1 MKQYLIPFI
10 LLFFISC
17 NSNKIL
23 KEFKKKNSKIDKIQ
37 ISKDP
42 FLNLDCTVMSFEKS
56 ESKYFETKY
65 IPKIYIFERTVK
77 SDEIKEVLKL
87 NHEFLSYSKF
97 IEETVKNQSEESLI
111 YRNNKIDYNLL
122 LNTRIVDGTK
132 VSILFFTIMGDSLN
146 HRDDYYKIINQ
157 LK

>member
-1 MKQYLIPFI
+1 MKQFLIPFI
-10 LLFFISC
+10 LLVFISC

-23 KEFKKKNSKIDKIQ
+23 KEFKKENSKIDKIQ

>member
-1 MKQYLIPFI
+1 MSS
-10 LLFFISC
+10 FISC

-23 KEFKKKNSKIDKIQ
+23 KEFKKENSKIDKIQ

-87 NHEFLSYSKF
+87 NLEFLSYSKF

-111 YRNNKIDYNLL
+111 YRNNKVDYNLL
-122 LNTRIVDGTK
+122 LNTRIVDGK
-132 VSILFFTIMGDSLN
+132 KSFNFIFYNYGRFFKS
-146 HRDDYYKIINQ
+146 
-157 LK
+157 